1 MDKKYFQPTG
11 IVARRLKRGTML
23 LFETRFQG
31 IIYFRRRK
39 SSKTTQHAKI
49 KLTND
54 GRQWTRSN

>member
-49 KLTND
+49 KTTKD